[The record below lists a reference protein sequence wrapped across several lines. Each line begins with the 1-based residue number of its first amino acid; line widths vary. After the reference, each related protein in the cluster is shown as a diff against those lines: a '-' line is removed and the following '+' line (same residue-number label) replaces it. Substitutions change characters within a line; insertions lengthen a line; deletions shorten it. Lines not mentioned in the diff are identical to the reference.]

1 LVTVEV
7 KRRNVPSLVENEE
20 GVTPEM
26 TMTTNWD
33 PNDPNNQGQGSHY
46 VPNNG
51 TSAGQT
57 QPLIIN
63 MPPAQQGTTNS
74 PTLSAEFQ
82 AFLDSRIEQVRKE
95 EKDKLYP
102 TIEELKGQLGEL
114 TAEREER
121 IKREEEAQQQA
132 AEEARLRQESEQTAL
147 ERLQN
152 FQQEAE
158 QRFTELT
165 RERDL
170 AEAQRQKEF
179 EWSRLQD
186 YRTRRIAE
194 ESANIAPQFVDY
206 ISGNS
211 EEQVEMSIAQAINK
225 TNEIMNEIAAVN
237 QRQRQAV
244 PLPTTGM
251 PATSLEGLSGT
262 DQQQM
267 SFTPEQLRDMPIEEY
282 SKYRSQLMG
291 ALSSR
296 VREQG
301 PYAQ

>member
-1 LVTVEV
+1 VTVEV

-26 TMTTNWD
+26 TMTFD
-33 PNDPNNQGQGSHY
+33 PNDPNNQGQGTHY
-46 VPNNG
+46 VPNNQ
-51 TSAGQT
+51 TSAGTT

-63 MPPAQQGTTNS
+63 MPPNNTGNQGGS

-121 IKREEEAQQQA
+121 IQREQEAQQQA
-132 AEEARLRQESEQTAL
+132 AEEARLREESEKTAL
-147 ERLQN
+147 ERLQA
-152 FQQEAE
+152 FQTDAE
-158 QRFTELT
+158 QKFTELT

-170 AEAQRQKEF
+170 AEAQRQKEY
-179 EWSRLQD
+179 EYSRLQD
-186 YRTRRIAE
+186 YRARRIAE
-194 ESANIAPQFVDY
+194 ESANIAPQFIDY

-211 EEQVEMSIAQAINK
+211 EDQVEQSIAQAVNK